1 MRRAWMW
8 VAMAAL
14 VCVSGVATAADEKPS
29 AAVTVESKS
38 VALGVGVSW
47 GDGVL
52 SCGGTTRPF
61 SVRGLKLTLAGEG
74 SRSS

>member
-1 MRRAWMW
+1 MARAWIWIMT
-8 VAMAAL
+8 AAL
-14 VCVSGVATAADEKPS
+14 
-29 AAVTVESKS
+29 ESTS
-38 VALGVGVSW
+38 VALGMGVSW

>member
-1 MRRAWMW
+1 MARAWIWIMT
-8 VAMAAL
+8 AAL
-14 VCVSGVATAADEKPS
+14 
-29 AAVTVESKS
+29 ESTS
-38 VALGVGVSW
+38 VALGW